1 MKTNFHYF
9 IVECRSDGKV
19 QKKLKD
25 RLAALEEQK
34 RLNEEVIEQQLH
46 QKELDDKKI
55 KMQEDLRQELDM
67 VVDGVKKV
75 SATERQHVQIEEEQ
89 AKIYTKAKKVHEST
103 N

>member
-1 MKTNFHYF
+1 M
-9 IVECRSDGKV
+9 
-19 QKKLKD
+19 QKNLED

-55 KMQEDLRQELDM
+55 KMQEDLRHELDM
-67 VVDGVKKV
+67 VVDGIKKV
-75 SATERQHVQIEEEQ
+75 SAAERQGVQIEEKQ
-89 AKIYTKAKKVHEST
+89 AKIYTKAKKVT